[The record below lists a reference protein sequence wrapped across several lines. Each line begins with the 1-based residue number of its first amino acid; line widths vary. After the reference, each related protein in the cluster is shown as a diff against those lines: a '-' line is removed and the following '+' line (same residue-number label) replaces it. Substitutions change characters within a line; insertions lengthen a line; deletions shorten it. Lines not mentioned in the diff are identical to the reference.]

1 MDLIIGGAYQG
12 KEAYAR
18 AHYGL
23 QDEDVFICSESGELD
38 ASKRCI
44 CHLEQYVLFCIR
56 EGIEPAGAFREDAVI
71 LCNDISCGVVS
82 MDLVQAA
89 ATALFL
95 WFLSQPMLEKLD
107 RIKVKYGLV
116 EPEHELIP
124 APSGT
129 CAATEERSSATG
141 LF

>member
-82 MDLVQAA
+82 MDVEIRAWREAVGRLLCTLANRAEHV
-89 ATALFL
+89 TRLFC
-95 WFLSQPMLEKLD
+95 
-107 RIKVKYGLV
+107 G
-116 EPEHELIP
+116 IP
-124 APSGT
+124 QV
-129 CAATEERSSATG
+129 
-141 LF
+141 LK